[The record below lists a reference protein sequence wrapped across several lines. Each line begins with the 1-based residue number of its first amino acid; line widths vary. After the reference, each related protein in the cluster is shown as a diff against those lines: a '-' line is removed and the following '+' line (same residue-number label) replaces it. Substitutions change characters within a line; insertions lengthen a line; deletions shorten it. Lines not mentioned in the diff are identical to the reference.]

1 MLLRAR
7 YGPDESPEF
16 HSCTGVCENAPWAGL
31 PLFTMCAAGDRALCF
46 GIGLSTTIQLHPL
59 KQKLY
64 TSPVSSAS
72 IYLHVQVVSQLP
84 HRPSMQPIRTG
95 SSGGEQKRPQLPC
108 TASTQHLYGETS
120 VEEMPDQ
127 WSVHRGGHRRLCSQ
141 QEALDSLQLVAKQW
155 SPVSTSRCGP

>member
-1 MLLRAR
+1 MARTASSSGVPACFTTDLLAIVAPAAR
-7 YGPDESPEF
+7 LSAKQPESCQQQLNNVQR
-16 HSCTGVCENAPWAGL
+16 HMTGLTRLSLNRDGQLENA
-31 PLFTMCAAGDRALCF
+31 
-46 GIGLSTTIQLHPL
+46 HPN
-59 KQKLY
+59 
-64 TSPVSSAS
+64 
-72 IYLHVQVVSQLP
+72 IHVAPSQVVSQLP